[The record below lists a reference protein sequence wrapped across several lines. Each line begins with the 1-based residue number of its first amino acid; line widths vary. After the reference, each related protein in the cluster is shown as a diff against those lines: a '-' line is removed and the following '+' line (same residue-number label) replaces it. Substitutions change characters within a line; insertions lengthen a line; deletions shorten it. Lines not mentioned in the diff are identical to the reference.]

1 MTNKAVAEYM
11 VMKSLEV
18 TELKAKQKKDLS
30 TRALKMKD
38 FHELTE
44 NAVTRTFMNW
54 KEYRQNIGQYNWL
67 MLTQQD
73 VRNIYKWYLD
83 KHQVATE
90 KRLRW
95 LVEGVDIEDDE

>member
-11 VMKSLEV
+11 VKKSLEV

-38 FHELTE
+38 FHELTQ
-44 NAVTRTFMNW
+44 NAIFYAHMNW

-67 MLTQQD
+67 QMSKDD
-73 VRNIYKWYLD
+73 VWNIYKWYLD

-95 LVEGVDIEDDE
+95 LVEGVEIEDDE

>member
-1 MTNKAVAEYM
+1 MTNKEVAEYM

-18 TELKAKQKKDLS
+18 TNPKAKQKKDLS

-54 KEYRQNIGQYNWL
+54 KDYRQNIGQYNGL
-67 MLTQQD
+67 QMTKDD
-73 VRNIYKWYLD
+73 VWNIYKWYLD
-83 KHQVATE
+83 KHQQATE
-90 KRLRW
+90 KRLKW
-95 LVEGVDIEDDE
+95 LVEGVEIEDDE